1 MVEIGRERGI
11 GEPACQRADTAF
23 VDHGGEVGRWD
34 GFVGKARRKV
44 VVVPHPK
51 PLREQVAGDLESQA
65 LHRHHCRGQ
74 AHCRDGRRDDVAE
87 EASE

>member
-1 MVEIGRERGI
+1 M

-34 GFVGKARRKV
+34 GFVRKAQRKV
-44 VVVPHPK
+44 AVVPHPK
-51 PLREQVAGDLESQA
+51 LLRGQVAGDLESQA
-65 LHRHHCRGQ
+65 LHQHHCRGQ

-87 EASE
+87 EASG